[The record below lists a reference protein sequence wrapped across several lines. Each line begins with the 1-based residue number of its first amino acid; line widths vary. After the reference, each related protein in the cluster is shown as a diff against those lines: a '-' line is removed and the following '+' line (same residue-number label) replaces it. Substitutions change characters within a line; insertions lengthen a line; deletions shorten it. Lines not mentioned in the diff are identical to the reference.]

1 MNNYWKVIWD
11 CKPIKIFIL
20 AFFVFTASVMF
31 GETISS
37 FIGFNRSKVLND
49 IIILGSLG
57 LMSMVAI
64 TFSFSD
70 HYNFQYQ
77 NSLVKGA
84 VCISYL
90 FLRFKIQHNFIAF
103 YWFGNLYY
111 LDVILLILLI
121 FPFTPSQKINGENID
136 FNDEVLNP
144 IIHLDH
150 NQMEDRLS
158 RKNLVKQ
165 ICLYILSSSKN
176 NSNSS
181 INISLT
187 GDWGSG
193 KTYIKEQLKSELDQ
207 KNVNYRKSKYKYFFT
222 DFTPWSIT
230 DKDSINE
237 HFIRE
242 LLSDLSKV
250 DRATAALFKK
260 YFDDILNVS
269 DNFYVNMLKASKSL
283 FSTELKKDK
292 LSERLET
299 EKIKVIV
306 FIDDIDRLQKEEIL
320 ELLKFI
326 RNNGDISGITYICL
340 FDQNYVLRKVNED
353 NEVKYLRK
361 FFNINVSVG
370 SGQINYYNEFEDL
383 LFKHIQDLDH
393 LQQLKWA
400 ISQLDDINKQNFKKI
415 FGTIR
420 DMKIFFNNFLFVYQ
434 YKRDLFSR
442 NFISVIDLFIL
453 ELIKFNYPKLYNQL
467 QDIDFGKNYHDI
479 FNAYLESEK

>member
-1 MNNYWKVIWD
+1 MNDYWKAFWD
-11 CKPIKIFIL
+11 CKPIRIVIFSFLI
-20 AFFVFTASVMF
+20 FTASVMF
-31 GETISS
+31 GDTISS
-37 FIGFNRSKVLND
+37 FIGFSESKVLND
-49 IIILGSLG
+49 IIVLGFLV
-57 LMSMVAI
+57 LMSTITI

-77 NSLVKGA
+77 NFLVK
-84 VCISYL
+84 VVISLSYL
-90 FLRFKIQHNFIAF
+90 VLRFKVQNNFVLF
-103 YWFGNLYY
+103 HWFDNLYY
-111 LDVILLILLI
+111 LDMILFILLII
-121 FPFTPSQKINGENID
+121 PFTPSLKMNRESID
-136 FNDEVLNP
+136 FNDEILNP

-150 NQMEDRLS
+150 NQMQDRLS

-165 ICLYILSSSKN
+165 ICAYILSNSRN
-176 NSNSS
+176 ISNSS

-193 KTYIKEQLKSELDQ
+193 KTYIKDQLKAELDQ
-207 KNVNYRKSKYKYFFT
+207 KNVNYRKSNYKYFFT

-230 DKDSINE
+230 DKDTINE

-242 LLSDLSKV
+242 LLSNLSKV

-260 YFDDILNVS
+260 YFDEILNVS
-269 DNFYVNMLKASKSL
+269 DNFYVNMLKASKSI
-283 FSTELKKDK
+283 FYPELKKDK
-292 LSERLET
+292 LSDQLET

-340 FDQNYVLRKVNED
+340 FDQDYVLRKVNED
-353 NEVKYLRK
+353 NDVKYLRK
-361 FFNINVSVG
+361 FFNLSIGVG

-383 LFKHIQDLDH
+383 LYKYIQDPNH
-393 LQQLKWA
+393 VQQLKWA

-434 YKRDLFSR
+434 YKRDIFSR
-442 NFISVIDLFIL
+442 NFISVIDLFLL

-467 QDIDFGKNYHDI
+467 QDIDFGKSYEEV
-479 FNAYLESEK
+479 FNEYLKSK